1 MPRTLAALSLD
12 KKAFILTFVMFLSDG
27 TPLTAAFARPRS
39 RLASSDQCFQ
49 RIEDGTCET
58 YGMDTIRNTYDCES
72 GVMAT
77 DPAWTTYDSV
87 AFSSNWL
94 RPHGCVGPD
103 NSRYYLNSYMSSPYD
118 CSRLACICLCT
129 FVNTI
134 PPTIHSAATSSPS
147 TMNPTSSAL
156 ISMSPST
163 ASPNSIPPKT
173 APPITVAPS
182 TLMPTT
188 NNPTTAPPA
197 IVAASTLMPT
207 TNKPITA
214 PPDTVAPST
223 PLSPASRF
231 TAAPSTFTPAPITA
245 TPSRTSLPT
254 AVTTAMATTV
264 PTTHLEEDDPVD
276 LDDEDVD
283 TIVIVTVTGVV
294 VGGMVGGLAGAELPG
309 MLQFLALTVYLVI
322 PDKPRLLVSTANR
335 LRWMNL
341 QLDWP
346 LGDGGMDDC
355 NQNSWGSAPYIFI
368 PEATSLKAW
377 YSFNNVIIALL
388 LVNVI
393 ITAVQLAAYHA
404 KWPVYNLIAFPRLQV
419 MFLYHATPGIV
430 QGIGF
435 VLAHAIGNGGRV
447 VAALIVFTAL
457 VVVIGLMAS
466 ALYQGLVIEQ
476 LWVNKSTLS
485 CTWIQDS
492 SATWVLPHE
501 NPDGLAEE
509 PPTSSDRGDR
519 AKLFRRFMGP
529 LFTRLAPL
537 THRSHFLDAW
547 RVLYFPIRLT
557 VRGLAGLL
565 LGVFVRAV
573 PCCWDPAPAHS
584 SAAQIVLLLSLFG
597 AQLVW
602 LHAFHPLEE
611 VVSMRLVLLASW
623 CDFVTI
629 WWAAVVSLGV
639 PQGAFG
645 ILATQALSIL
655 VRGVYIYFKLGQ
667 KIWRH
672 FRHSNTVDTGWF
684 ASFVGIGRSLTVQPD
699 KPHTSDV
706 SAGSQSKIAKILS
719 IAKYREITVN
729 PLLATE
735 LAKVDHDDR
744 QDYVQEEELDDANR
758 DNG

>member
-1 MPRTLAALSLD
+1 
-12 KKAFILTFVMFLSDG
+12 
-27 TPLTAAFARPRS
+27 
-39 RLASSDQCFQ
+39 
-49 RIEDGTCET
+49 
-58 YGMDTIRNTYDCES
+58 
-72 GVMAT
+72 
-77 DPAWTTYDSV
+77 
-87 AFSSNWL
+87 
-94 RPHGCVGPD
+94 
-103 NSRYYLNSYMSSPYD
+103 
-118 CSRLACICLCT
+118 
-129 FVNTI
+129 
-134 PPTIHSAATSSPS
+134 
-147 TMNPTSSAL
+147 
-156 ISMSPST
+156 
-163 ASPNSIPPKT
+163 
-173 APPITVAPS
+173 
-182 TLMPTT
+182 
-188 NNPTTAPPA
+188 
-197 IVAASTLMPT
+197 
-207 TNKPITA
+207 
-214 PPDTVAPST
+214 
-223 PLSPASRF
+223 
-231 TAAPSTFTPAPITA
+231 
-245 TPSRTSLPT
+245 
-254 AVTTAMATTV
+254 MATTV

-519 AKLFRRFMGP
+519 AK
-529 LFTRLAPL
+529 
-537 THRSHFLDAW
+537 
-547 RVLYFPIRLT
+547 
-557 VRGLAGLL
+557 
-565 LGVFVRAV
+565 
-573 PCCWDPAPAHS
+573 
-584 SAAQIVLLLSLFG
+584 
-597 AQLVW
+597 
-602 LHAFHPLEE
+602 
-611 VVSMRLVLLASW
+611 
-623 CDFVTI
+623 
-629 WWAAVVSLGV
+629 
-639 PQGAFG
+639 
-645 ILATQALSIL
+645 
-655 VRGVYIYFKLGQ
+655 
-667 KIWRH
+667 
-672 FRHSNTVDTGWF
+672 
-684 ASFVGIGRSLTVQPD
+684 SLTVQPD